1 MRKLG
6 ILGGMGPEST
16 LLYYKEIAS
25 GFKKR
30 DKNGYFPALTI
41 ETVNMYEM
49 LDFCKTQQYEDLSN
63 YLLQG
68 IHNLEKAGA
77 DFAVLASNTPH
88 VVFDILEKR
97 ANIPLLSIVEP
108 SCRAV
113 KAAGIKKTAWLG
125 TGFTMEQPYFKKL
138 FVENG
143 IQVVVPHEKERMFI
157 DRVIAKELEFGIV
170 KEDSKRG
177 IDSIIKRLI
186 AEEGIEAVIMG
197 CTELPLMYSGE
208 VLPVPVFDTLKY
220 HIQGILDYM
229 FEI

>member
-1 MRKLG
+1 
-6 ILGGMGPEST
+6 
-16 LLYYKEIAS
+16 
-25 GFKKR
+25 
-30 DKNGYFPALTI
+30 
-41 ETVNMYEM
+41 
-49 LDFCKTQQYEDLSN
+49 
-63 YLLQG
+63 
-68 IHNLEKAGA
+68 
-77 DFAVLASNTPH
+77 
-88 VVFDILEKR
+88 
-97 ANIPLLSIVEP
+97 
-108 SCRAV
+108 
-113 KAAGIKKTAWLG
+113 
-125 TGFTMEQPYFKKL
+125 MEQPYFKKL

-170 KEDSKRG
+170 KEESKRE
-177 IDSIIKRLI
+177 IDNIIKRLI